1 MIKAVVAALIA
12 CNLLVAARADH
23 SGPQSAIPRCPATRE
38 PPLPDNM
45 VRPKYPKDALRSGRA
60 GEVELRAIVAADGKL
75 RDSAVLSGDPEF
87 SQSSIAAIRKW
98 RFRAVSDQGHP
109 VETILKIHVRFN
121 PLLREANSDVEL
133 ESPQTKSSPFSL
145 STKAPEESPGEQ
157 VHRVSEPGMVAPR
170 VLYQPEPELSEASR
184 KKGEQGDVDIALVVG
199 IDGLPRDLEVTCSS
213 IPDWNQN
220 AIEAV
225 QRWKFAPATKDG
237 KPVPVRIGVEVSF
250 KMYH

>member
-1 MIKAVVAALIA
+1 
-12 CNLLVAARADH
+12 
-23 SGPQSAIPRCPATRE
+23 
-38 PPLPDNM
+38 
-45 VRPKYPKDALRSGRA
+45 
-60 GEVELRAIVAADGKL
+60 
-75 RDSAVLSGDPEF
+75 
-87 SQSSIAAIRKW
+87 
-98 RFRAVSDQGHP
+98 
-109 VETILKIHVRFN
+109 
-121 PLLREANSDVEL
+121 
-133 ESPQTKSSPFSL
+133 
-145 STKAPEESPGEQ
+145 
-157 VHRVSEPGMVAPR
+157 MVAPR

-199 IDGLPRDLEVTCSS
+199 IDGLPRDLKVTCSS